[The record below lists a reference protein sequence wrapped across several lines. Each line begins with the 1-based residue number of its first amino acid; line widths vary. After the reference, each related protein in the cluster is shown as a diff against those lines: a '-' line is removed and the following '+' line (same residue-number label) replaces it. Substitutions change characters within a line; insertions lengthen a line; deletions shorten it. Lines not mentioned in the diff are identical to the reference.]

1 MVNKYIGK
9 QNTPYMD
16 PMGKDATQKKGPLFI
31 SLWEVLD

>member
-16 PMGKDATQKKGPLFI
+16 PMGKDATQKKGLSLF
-31 SLWEVLD
+31 LFGRC